1 MSNSLMKIDATDYSP
16 LLGTSINSLVKN
28 NNPLIILNNS
38 KLYSIGKSNLI
49 SVVSKSDGLSN
60 ENTNCVINVYNKSY
74 LYLKYFQIGTAIPT
88 WVTRTGIYINDSDVK
103 IADSFTLSKVN
114 YSIVARNNSKLLMDT
129 NLTFTEPIY
138 IGARLS
144 QTLATVK
151 TAVSI
156 NDYQTASSQ
165 NVCATIY
172 NPSEET
178 GFGLP
183 IP

>member
-1 MSNSLMKIDATDYSP
+1 
-16 LLGTSINSLVKN
+16 
-28 NNPLIILNNS
+28 
-38 KLYSIGKSNLI
+38 
-49 SVVSKSDGLSN
+49 
-60 ENTNCVINVYNKSY
+60 
-74 LYLKYFQIGTAIPT
+74 
-88 WVTRTGIYINDSDVK
+88 
-103 IADSFTLSKVN
+103 
-114 YSIVARNNSKLLMDT
+114 MDT